1 MNKDDWK
8 KIQKKID
15 QQYERKLKEVS
26 DDAMNKLQAFQKEHK
41 QLLEKTQYL
50 LDNSQIKS
58 RDDSLAQEEE
68 DRQSFMT
75 QQVQKDRNRFFSPM
89 VKEKS
94 YQDPLLEQ
102 KTDPAVIRQLHQEYQ
117 DTIVLG
123 KNAVGEIFLVDI
135 LDKMHFLY
143 EDRKLINKNKQLLS
157 FLQKSKQN
165 LLIASDLE
173 SFKTEQDD
181 VSKNLFKI
189 ICAILNLQVNQRG
202 HNYLDDK
209 LLYTY
214 LDAINFNRDDQE
226 LVLIDQLATIKSLIN
241 RKTYSLTDKQIR
253 LIHHK
258 FNNLAENREKTIF
271 FNER

>member
-68 DRQSFMT
+68 DRQCFMT

-143 EDRKLINKNKQLLS
+143 EDRKLINKNK
-157 FLQKSKQN
+157 
-165 LLIASDLE
+165 
-173 SFKTEQDD
+173 
-181 VSKNLFKI
+181 
-189 ICAILNLQVNQRG
+189 
-202 HNYLDDK
+202 
-209 LLYTY
+209 
-214 LDAINFNRDDQE
+214 
-226 LVLIDQLATIKSLIN
+226 
-241 RKTYSLTDKQIR
+241 
-253 LIHHK
+253 
-258 FNNLAENREKTIF
+258 
-271 FNER
+271 

>member
-102 KTDPAVIRQLHQEYQ
+102 KTDPAGIRQLH
-117 DTIVLG
+117 
-123 KNAVGEIFLVDI
+123 
-135 LDKMHFLY
+135 
-143 EDRKLINKNKQLLS
+143 
-157 FLQKSKQN
+157 
-165 LLIASDLE
+165 
-173 SFKTEQDD
+173 
-181 VSKNLFKI
+181 
-189 ICAILNLQVNQRG
+189 
-202 HNYLDDK
+202 
-209 LLYTY
+209 
-214 LDAINFNRDDQE
+214 
-226 LVLIDQLATIKSLIN
+226 
-241 RKTYSLTDKQIR
+241 
-253 LIHHK
+253 
-258 FNNLAENREKTIF
+258 
-271 FNER
+271 